1 MKLIDPLRHRQLFLD
16 DHAIGEAINL
26 RRTLHQPTKYGPVLR
41 PDRDRGE
48 KYVQSTSSPQW
59 NPERKC
65 WEWWYN
71 AFTTYGDIS
80 HNLYASSTDGLHWDR
95 PGLGRYE
102 WHGSR
107 ENNVAYAS
115 EEWALC
121 HTLRD
126 DIDPDPGRRYK
137 AFFTAKTN
145 FDRWPGISPDGF
157 DWTVLDVP
165 PIPSQDT
172 SQLIYDEI
180 GARYLAT
187 VKHRTAWGRSAWL
200 VTSGDFVHW
209 TAPELILH
217 TDEIDQ
223 ANRQHRIDAVV
234 QDPAYL
240 SPPIVDGR
248 NYIAQLYMMPVM
260 PYEGA
265 YIGFPLLFNPS
276 GPDPSQ
282 MNHTGLNQVELA
294 VSRDAYHWQRV
305 ADRSIFIGVEPWN
318 GGSNYATAQVAV
330 CNRPI
335 VRDDEIWI
343 YYMAARSRGHRDLF
357 AGLDPAIYNDDF
369 FDDCGALYLTR
380 LRRDGFVSLDA
391 ADEGVLLTKP
401 FRVAGDHLYVNAEV
415 ADGELCAEIV
425 DAATL
430 IPQPGFSVHECIP
443 LQGDHLQGRVEWS
456 KHTPLPREAPVRL
469 RFYLRHARLYSF
481 WLAAQ
486 KR

>member
-1 MKLIDPLRHRQLFLD
+1 MVEVIDPLRHRQLFLD
-16 DHAIGEAINL
+16 DHAIEDTTGL
-26 RRTLHQPTKYGPVLR
+26 RRTLHQPTRHGPVLC

-48 KYVQSTSSPQW
+48 EYVQSTSTPQW
-59 NPERKC
+59 NPERDC

-80 HNLYASSTDGLHWDR
+80 HNLYATSTDGLHWER
-95 PGLGRYE
+95 PNLDRYE
-102 WHGSR
+102 WNGSR
-107 ENNVAYAS
+107 DNNVAYVS
-115 EEWALC
+115 TEWSLC
-121 HTLRD
+121 HILRD
-126 DIDPDPGRRYK
+126 DVEPDSGRRYK
-137 AFFTAKTN
+137 AFFTPKNN

-157 DWTVLDVP
+157 DWTVLEVP

-180 GARYLAT
+180 ARRYLAT

-200 VTSGDFVHW
+200 VTSEDFVHW

-223 ANRQHRIDAVV
+223 ANSKKRIDAVV
-234 QDPAYL
+234 RDPAYL

-276 GPDPSQ
+276 GPDAGQ

-294 VSRDAYHWQRV
+294 ISRDAYHWQRV
-305 ADRSIFIGVEPWN
+305 ANRALFLGVEPWK
-318 GGSNYATAQVAV
+318 GGSNYGTAQVAV

-335 VRDDEIWI
+335 VRASEIWI

-357 AGLDPAIYNDDF
+357 ADLDPAIYDDAF
-369 FDDCGALYLTR
+369 FDDCGALNLAT

-391 ADEGVLLTKP
+391 TAAGTLVTKP
-401 FRVAGDHLYVNAEV
+401 FKVDGDHLYVNAEL
-415 ADGELCAEIV
+415 ANGALRAEIL
-425 DAATL
+425 DAETL
-430 IPQPGFSVHECIP
+430 APQPGFSARECIP
-443 LQGDHLQGRVEWS
+443 LQGDHLQARVGWS
-456 KHTPLPREAPVRL
+456 NQAKLASGKPVRL
-469 RFYLRHARLYSF
+469 RFYLQHAKLYSF
-481 WLAAQ
+481 WLA
-486 KR
+486 

>member
-1 MKLIDPLRHRQLFLD
+1 LKLIDPLRHRQLFLD
-16 DHAIGEAINL
+16 DHAIGEAVNL
-26 RRTLHQPTKYGPVLR
+26 RRILHQPTKYGPVLR

-59 NPERKC
+59 NPERRC

-80 HNLYASSTDGLHWDR
+80 HNLYARSTDGLYWER
-95 PGLGRYE
+95 PSLGRYE
-102 WHGSR
+102 WNGSR
-107 ENNVAYAS
+107 ENNMAYAS

-121 HTLRD
+121 HILRD
-126 DIDPDPGRRYK
+126 EIDPDPGRRYK

-157 DWTVLDVP
+157 EWTVLDVP

-200 VTSGDFVHW
+200 VTSEDFAHW

-223 ANRQHRIDAVV
+223 ANRQRRIDAVV

-248 NYIAQLYMMPVM
+248 KYIAQLYMMPVM

-294 VSRDAYHWQRV
+294 VSRDAYHWQRGGPV
-305 ADRSIFIGVEPWN
+305 GLHRCRAVERRQQLRYRSGRRVQSPDR
-318 GGSNYATAQVAV
+318 
-330 CNRPI
+330 
-335 VRDDEIWI
+335 
-343 YYMAARSRGHRDLF
+343 AR
-357 AGLDPAIYNDDF
+357 
-369 FDDCGALYLTR
+369 
-380 LRRDGFVSLDA
+380 
-391 ADEGVLLTKP
+391 
-401 FRVAGDHLYVNAEV
+401 
-415 ADGELCAEIV
+415 
-425 DAATL
+425 
-430 IPQPGFSVHECIP
+430 
-443 LQGDHLQGRVEWS
+443 
-456 KHTPLPREAPVRL
+456 
-469 RFYLRHARLYSF
+469 
-481 WLAAQ
+481 
-486 KR
+486 